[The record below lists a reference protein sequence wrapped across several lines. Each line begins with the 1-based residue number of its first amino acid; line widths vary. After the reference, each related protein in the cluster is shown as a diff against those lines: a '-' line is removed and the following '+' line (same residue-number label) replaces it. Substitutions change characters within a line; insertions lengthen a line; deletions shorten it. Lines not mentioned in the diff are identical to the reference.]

1 MSKIQKRLD
10 FFDRFVK
17 NYHLSKDEV
26 NVNIHCPFCKDSNRK
41 KRKMVIHLEKCFY
54 HCWVCDKKGSNVS
67 YLFSKVNKE
76 AAKIASEIFFN
87 NTSKKQSLFDEEI
100 DEPLEI
106 VNLPAGF
113 KFFLDGFN
121 LKDPDVR
128 DTFLYLKSRGFNK
141 HKLFMLRAGYSSNN
155 DLRRY
160 LILPSYDK
168 NGELNFYVSRNIDV
182 GTNDSFKYKN
192 ANISKGKIIFNEI
205 NISWDK
211 PLTIVEGPLDL
222 IKTNDNATCL
232 LGSSLTEDMLL
243 FQEIVKNKTKIRLAL
258 DSDVYHKTIK
268 IAKLL
273 SQYDIE
279 VEILDTRGADD
290 VGDMS
295 KEKFNKVLESSK
307 TFTENDSLLAKIRA
321 L

>member
-10 FFDRFVK
+10 FFDRFIK
-17 NYHLSKDEV
+17 NYHLSKDGV
-26 NVNIHCPFCKDSNRK
+26 NVNIQCPFCKDSNSH

-54 HCWVCDKKGSNVS
+54 HCWVCDRKGSNVG
-67 YLFSKVNKE
+67 YLFSKFNKE
-76 AAKIASEIFFN
+76 AAKYASDIFAGAK
-87 NTSKKQSLFDEEI
+87 SKKKSLFEEEV
-100 DEPLEI
+100 DEPMEVL
-106 VNLPAGF
+106 NLPLGF
-113 KFFLDGFN
+113 KFFLDDFN
-121 LKDPDVR
+121 LKDPDIR
-128 DTFLYLKSRGFNK
+128 ATFLYLKSRGFNK
-141 HKLFMLRAGYSSNN
+141 HKLCMLRAGYSIDN

-160 LILPSYDK
+160 LILPSYNKD
-168 NGELNFYVSRNIDV
+168 GELNFYVSRNIDV

-192 ANISKGKIIFNEI
+192 ANVAKNKIIFNEI
-205 NISWDK
+205 NIDWNI

-243 FQEIVKNKTKIRLAL
+243 FQEIVKNKTKVRLAL
-258 DSDVYHKTIK
+258 DSDVYYKTIK

-273 SQYDIE
+273 SQYDTE
-279 VEILDTRGADD
+279 VEILDTRGNDD

-295 KEKFNKVLESSK
+295 KERFNKILESS
-307 TFTENDSLLAKIRA
+307 TSFTENDSLLAKIRA